1 MRHPSLLLAFC
12 LCLTATLAWSAD
24 EEPAKPAPPTNLE
37 ELKARI
43 GAILTESKTPGM
55 VITLVN
61 REGVIWSGGVG
72 LADVASNTP
81 ATAETLFRTGST
93 AKGFV
98 ALAALRLQA
107 EGRLDLN
114 ATLASLAPEIAFE
127 NPWEATDPVRVVH
140 LLEHTAGFDDIH
152 LRDYWNQDQRPDN
165 LADALAHDPD
175 SRVSRWKPGTRMSYC
190 NSGPA
195 VVAYLIR
202 KITGMPFEDYI
213 AQSLFQPLGMT
224 TATYFPPPAG
234 VPAATL
240 YRGDGVTPYEYWHIA
255 MRPAGATNAS
265 ANDMARWVA
274 LHLGRGRVGE
284 TVFLGETD
292 MARMERPGTWAGA
305 RVGLITGY
313 GLHNYTAHD
322 EAGWL
327 WHGHNGGVQGGA
339 SDFSYNLDAGVG
351 YAFMINAT
359 NGNGYPDLSKL
370 VRAYLMRDAGKP
382 PFPPEV
388 KVPDALA
395 AEFDGYYLPVS
406 PRPQLFAPLERIF
419 GVARLRFADGAATFG
434 DVLEGGHKRFV
445 GVTTRTLRREDRL
458 AATIGLLEEPDEGR
472 TAIVAGT
479 TSMVRSNSVLA
490 LAPLVL
496 FVTAALCMLIT
507 LGFATV
513 WQVRAKRGK
522 LDIGPTRHLRVWPLW
537 SSLAWLAFIVMMV
550 LFMGDELL
558 FQHYAMVTPYSL
570 LLATLS
576 VLAVVV
582 PLAAAVQVLRRPRAG
597 AHRGVYGLAVVT
609 VLSQA
614 GIMLC
619 MAWWG
624 AIPLVT
630 WT

>member
-1 MRHPSLLLAFC
+1 MRPTHLLLA
-12 LCLTATLAWSAD
+12 LCFALTATLAGAAD
-24 EEPAKPAPPTNLE
+24 EETPKPAPPANLE
-37 ELKARI
+37 ELRTRI
-43 GAILTESKTPGM
+43 AEILTESKTPGM

-114 ATLASLAPEIAFE
+114 ATLKSLAPEIAFE

-152 LRDYWNQDQRPDN
+152 LKDYWNQDPRPDN

-175 SRVSRWKPGTRMSYC
+175 SRTSRWKPGTRMSYC

-224 TATYFPPPAG
+224 TATYFPPAAG

-240 YRGDGVTPYEYWHIA
+240 YRGDGVTPYDYWHIA

-274 LHLGRGRVGE
+274 LHLGRGRIGE
-284 TVFLGETD
+284 TVFLSEQD
-292 MARMERPGTWAGA
+292 MARMERPGTWFGA
-305 RVGLITGY
+305 RAGLITGY

-359 NGNGYPDLSKL
+359 NGSGFPDLTKL
-370 VRAYLMRDAGKP
+370 VRAYLMREAGKP
-382 PFPPEV
+382 PFPSEV
-388 KVPDALA
+388 KVPDAIA
-395 AEFDGYYLPVS
+395 AEFDGWYLPVS
-406 PRPQLFAPLERIF
+406 PRPQLFAPLERVF
-419 GVARLRFADGAATFG
+419 GVARLKFVDGAATFG
-434 DVLEGGHKRFV
+434 DALEGDHKRFV
-445 GVTTRTLRREDRL
+445 SVTERALRREDRVAATLGLLEERDEGQVAIVGGTTSFVRSNVLIALAPFALFTIAALSMLVTLVFATVWSIRTKYRGLDISTTRTLR
-458 AATIGLLEEPDEGR
+458 
-472 TAIVAGT
+472 
-479 TSMVRSNSVLA
+479 
-490 LAPLVL
+490 
-496 FVTAALCMLIT
+496 
-507 LGFATV
+507 
-513 WQVRAKRGK
+513 
-522 LDIGPTRHLRVWPLW
+522 VWPW
-537 SSLAWLAFIVMMV
+537 YSSCAWLAFVVMLV
-550 LFMGDELL
+550 LFMGDEDL
-558 FQHYAMVTPYSL
+558 FTHYALITPYSV
-570 LLATLS
+570 LLAVLS
-576 VLAVVV
+576 VVALLV
-582 PLAAAVQVLRRPRAG
+582 PLVAAVMVLRHPCAG
-597 AHRGVYGLAVVT
+597 VHRGVYGLALVT

-614 GIMLC
+614 GLMLC

-624 AIPLVT
+624 AIPFIT
-630 WT
+630 WA